1 MPGQVVEEFKDWVR
15 KGLYKKISIALNDN
29 MGLRH
34 IGFLGGRAPAI
45 KGLKPATFGEGKAAW
60 TFEMEIP
67 CLPDDSGYK
76 QNFTKTINKG
86 GKKMTI
92 QGFIEK
98 MKGLFVEAEQELAP
112 PPHVGN
118 PGAKFTEA
126 DLSAKMKEIETQ
138 TFAEAQKKINIE
150 TEARKVAEGKLKDI
164 ETKSRKESIAAF
176 CEAQCKEGKLTPALR
191 KRIEPVM
198 IFAANHEDAIEFA
211 EGEKKTPI
219 EALQSFMSALPKMVV
234 FSEVAGKE
242 KDGPTGG
249 SAGEKL
255 TILTHTKMKEKKD
268 LSFSAAFS
276 EVQKENP
283 GLVEEY
289 ALEIHPALRP

>member
-1 MPGQVVEEFKDWVR
+1 MKKDASNEKKADEAKAEQAKAGPAKPEAKAVAAKPEAGKKPEPGNTKPDAGNQ
-15 KGLYKKISIALNDN
+15 
-29 MGLRH
+29 
-34 IGFLGGRAPAI
+34 
-45 KGLKPATFGEGKAAW
+45 KPADPAQQ
-60 TFEMEIP
+60 EM
-67 CLPDDSGYK
+67 
-76 QNFTKTINKG
+76 
-86 GKKMTI
+86 
-92 QGFIEK
+92 
-98 MKGLFVEAEQELAP
+98 A
-112 PPHVGN
+112 
-118 PGAKFTEA
+118 
-126 DLSAKMKEIETQ
+126 AKMKEIETQ

-150 TEARKVAEGKLKDI
+150 TETRKVVEGKLKDI

-191 KRIEPVM
+191 KLIEPVM

-211 EGEKKTPI
+211 EGEKKTPLEI
-219 EALQSFMSALPKMVV
+219 LQSFLTELPKMVV

-268 LSFSAAFS
+268 LSFSAAFC

-289 ALEIHPALRP
+289 ELEIHPAVRP